1 MQFIARAL
9 PALTLCVATLA
20 APARADLAAVPTPG
34 AFCGQEGAT
43 GSLAIG
49 AVVGSVEVNGVSFDR
64 KVSDINALTIFE
76 SDNLMGSGPRYVG
89 SQPLGWVYRDEMGA
103 YWLQVSPGAKPTKAL
118 SAEAIRD
125 ELVHSFG
132 VSPAAGTDSVPIG
145 NAPGTLDDKH
155 VQASPCFEHGDR
167 FFPHEALPGDTAQ

>member
-1 MQFIARAL
+1 MRILSRAL
-9 PALTLCVATLA
+9 IALPLCVASFAL
-20 APARADLAAVPTPG
+20 PARADLAAVPTRG
-34 AFCGQEGAT
+34 AVCGQEGAT

-64 KVSDINALTIFE
+64 KVSDMNALTIFQ

-125 ELVHSFG
+125 ELMHSFG
-132 VSPAAGTDSVPIG
+132 VAPAAGADSVPIG
-145 NAPGTLDDKH
+145 NSPGVLDGKH

-167 FFPHEALPGDTAQ
+167 FYPNETLPGETVQ